1 MFNLTRRQFLMDAEG
16 GGGGALTPALSLN
29 GEGGRGEGEAGDFE
43 TWMKGQDKG
52 VQELYSSHTSGLKSA
67 LSKERDGRSEAEKQL
82 RELAKKA
89 ESGSEMQAK
98 LTEQADQMAE
108 LTRKSAFYD
117 KAHAAGVKNLNL
129 AYLAARDAQLI
140 SDKGEEQFPELFGG
154 SQPPPP
160 GNAGSGITNPPGGKQ
175 TMDDMIRRRAG
186 VS

>member
-117 KAHAAGVKNLNL
+117 KAHAA
-129 AYLAARDAQLI
+129 RDAQLI
-140 SDKGEEQFPELFGG
+140 SDKGEVDIKKLQEQFPELFGG